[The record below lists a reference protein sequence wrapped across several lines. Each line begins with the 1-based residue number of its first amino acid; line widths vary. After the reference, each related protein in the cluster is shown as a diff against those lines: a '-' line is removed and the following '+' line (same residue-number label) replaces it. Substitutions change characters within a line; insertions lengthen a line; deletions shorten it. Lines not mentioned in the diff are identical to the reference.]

1 MVLNLKGMVWARYLF
16 AGNQN
21 QGHLAFIDFQK
32 QRNDTTKMQIQ
43 GLPATLGGDVVLVNW
58 TQIDLFY
65 LLLAV
70 ALSIVWTEP
79 LL

>member
-1 MVLNLKGMVWARYLF
+1 
-16 AGNQN
+16 
-21 QGHLAFIDFQK
+21 
-32 QRNDTTKMQIQ
+32 MQIQ